1 MATLAE
7 IEKLTK
13 SFAESREELSARV
26 RALEDEIHN
35 IKKRHLA
42 GIKRSVGTVAERQHA
57 LKTALEDSKD
67 LFMKPKTVIM
77 HGVRVG
83 ITKGKGKIEWEDDA
97 TVVKLIKKYHADQAE
112 ILIKTKETPIRKA
125 LEALPAA
132 DLKKIGVT
140 VEETG
145 DIAFIKCT
153 DSEVDKFVNALLKNE
168 AEIKEEED
176 AA

>member
-1 MATLAE
+1 MPSLAE
-7 IEKLTK
+7 IEALTK
-13 SFAESREELSARV
+13 RFADGREDLSGRV
-26 RALEDEIHN
+26 RALEEELQQV
-35 IKKRHLA
+35 KKRHLA
-42 GIKRSVGTVAERQHA
+42 GIKRSVATVAERQHA
-57 LKTALEDSKD
+57 LKNALEDGKE
-67 LFMKPKTVIM
+67 LFVKPKTIII

-83 ITKGKGKIEWEDDA
+83 VTKGKGKIEWEDDA
-97 TVVKLIKKYHADQAE
+97 TVVKLIKKHFADQAE

-125 LEALPAA
+125 LEAMSAA
-132 DLKKIGVT
+132 ELKKIGVT

-153 DSEVDKFVNALLKNE
+153 DSEVDKFVNALLKSE